1 MSDGEELDIDVE
13 STDNLPLIKIER
25 TDPPPQEIATLPQFL
40 PQKIPDFSQK
50 IPDFSQKIPDLSQNV
65 PDLLPQIKVEI
76 KEAAEFL
83 AESLCS
89 MVGLQLHGGDIQN
102 SNNVWFKPS
111 FMYVYSMINHS
122 FVLPVVHWVICKLA
136 I

>member
-40 PQKIPDFSQK
+40 P
-50 IPDFSQKIPDLSQNV
+50 QKIPDLSQNV

-111 FMYVYSMINHS
+111 FMYVYSMINH
-122 FVLPVVHWVICKLA
+122 
-136 I
+136 

>member
-1 MSDGEELDIDVE
+1 MSDGEEVDIDVE
-13 STDNLPLIKIER
+13 STDNLPQIKIER
-25 TDPPPQEIATLPQFL
+25 TDPPPQEVATTFPPQFL
-40 PQKIPDFSQK
+40 PQKLPDL
-50 IPDFSQKIPDLSQNV
+50 LSQNV

-89 MVGLQLHGGDIQN
+89 MVGLQVHGTELRSEQ

-111 FMYVYSMINHS
+111 FMYVTSD
-122 FVLPVVHWVICKLA
+122 C
-136 I
+136 

>member
-50 IPDFSQKIPDLSQNV
+50 LPDLAQNV

-111 FMYVYSMINHS
+111 FMYVYSMINH
-122 FVLPVVHWVICKLA
+122 
-136 I
+136 